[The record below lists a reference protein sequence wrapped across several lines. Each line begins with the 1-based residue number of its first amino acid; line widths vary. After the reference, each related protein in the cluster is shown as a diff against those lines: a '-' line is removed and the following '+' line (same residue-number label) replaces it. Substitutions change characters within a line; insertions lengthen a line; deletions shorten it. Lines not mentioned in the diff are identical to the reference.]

1 MKKLLC
7 VLLAMTML
15 VGSLFIFCSCD
26 EKDKKKDKETTDE
39 VKEVAVPDP
48 PKGYSLYEDE
58 YVAFVYPTGWT
69 ERDMPNGIGGSMFQ
83 DLLTGNNVSF
93 AVEVKSDLYKTMTV
107 ETFNSMI
114 KPSLDAQ
121 NMSVSNVKIEQVKN
135 KLGFEITKISY
146 SATGKG
152 VTVKQV
158 IFVIPSGSYNYAIY
172 VTEAKKVDGLLDTVF
187 ESLVAKK

>member
-1 MKKLLC
+1 MKR
-7 VLLAMTML
+7 VSPTTI
-15 VGSLFIFCSCD
+15 VSWYEWIGDWDVST
-26 EKDKKKDKETTDE
+26 KKFPDFKNH
-39 VKEVAVPDP
+39 VKRIKNLGMSYMIWCAPHLW
-48 PKGYSLYEDE
+48 G
-58 YVAFVYPTGWT
+58 F
-69 ERDMPNGIGGSMFQ
+69 
-83 DLLTGNNVSF
+83 
-93 AVEVKSDLYKTMTV
+93 KSDLYKTMTV

-172 VTEAKKVDGLLDTVF
+172 VTEAKKVEGLLDTVF